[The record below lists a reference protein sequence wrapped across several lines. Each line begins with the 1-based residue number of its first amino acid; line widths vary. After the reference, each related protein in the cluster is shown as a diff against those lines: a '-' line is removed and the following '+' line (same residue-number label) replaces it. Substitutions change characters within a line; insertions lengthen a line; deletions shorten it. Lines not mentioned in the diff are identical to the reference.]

1 MKTINYTFAL
11 ICFLTANLCLGQV
24 IGIEV
29 PIEAEPVTN
38 KACNTFESNT
48 TEGWQ
53 ELHSTISLDSP
64 SMDNSTYL
72 KADDRSGASY
82 IYSNS
87 FPSNW
92 ERYKGKCLCF
102 DYKVFNDGNRNG
114 VENINPKIMLMNG
127 AHPINSSIRATFVAN
142 ITITENDPWVH
153 VCAPIMPSDGVN
165 PPSNAQGQWTNV
177 TAAEWDTLLANIGT
191 VAFFVDVAGS
201 AVQSEQIGVDN
212 ICITD
217 CKNIV
222 DPPSDEGAYCCE
234 GENLVTNGNFENNSD
249 NSPFISMYDNNS
261 ALFPGQYQITNSAA
275 AFGASVTD
283 HSYCSDPVQYAN
295 NNQFMVVNGR
305 TQQSGSSV
313 IWAQTISGLTEGKT
327 YRFCANFKN
336 MPQCTFDI
344 LPNINMEVS
353 GLGSSGYSVINAD
366 PNDPCDWVN
375 REFIFT
381 ATSNSVTISISLDET
396 GNGDGNDLAIDD
408 ISVAELVEPE
418 LNITVQHQ
426 GNPQQITASI
436 NTIDISDDFLP
447 IGDKCEYYWFT
458 AKVNSF
464 PPLDI
469 DMNSFASGNNSGN
482 DTGNGNSPWNLT
494 TTFPNY
500 NFDPNSMYIVGMYT
514 PECGCYDE
522 GITYQLTYNN
532 RQTGDNMLSD
542 QQKQEII
549 DRILNGRPSGDLGTN
564 SNQNVS
570 EKGLT
575 VYPNPS
581 KGNFNLSI
589 QGDSLQ
595 NIEIFS
601 ITGQSVFTQ
610 SYSEGKVSDEID
622 ISSFSSGIYIIKA
635 HGRDGKQYNAK
646 VIKE

>member
-29 PIEAEPVTN
+29 PVEAEPVKN
-38 KACNTFESNT
+38 KLCNTFESNT
-48 TEGWQ
+48 NEGWQ

-72 KADDRSGASY
+72 KADDESGASY

-102 DYKVFNDGNRNG
+102 DYKVFNDGNKHG

-201 AVQSEQIGVDN
+201 SVQSEQIGVDN

-217 CKNIV
+217 CKGIV
-222 DPPSDEGAYCCE
+222 EPPTDDGAYCCDD
-234 GENLVTNGNFENNSD
+234 ENLVKNGNFEQGTSGFD
-249 NSPFISMYDNNS
+249 SEYTIDSS
-261 ALFPGQYQITNSAA
+261 VFPGQYDVTSSAA
-275 AFGASVTD
+275 AFGANIVD
-283 HSYCSDPVQYAN
+283 HSYCADSTEYAN
-295 NNQFMVVNGR
+295 NNKFLVVNGK
-305 TQQSGSSV
+305 TQQTGNSV
-313 IWAQTISGLTEGKT
+313 IWEQTISGLNRGENYK
-327 YRFCANFKN
+327 FCANFKN

-353 GLGSSGYSVINAD
+353 GSGSSGFSTINAD
-366 PNDPCDWVN
+366 ANNPCDWIN
-375 REFIFT
+375 KEFNFT
-381 ATSNSVTISISLDET
+381 ATSTTVTLRIILDET
-396 GNGDGNDLAIDD
+396 GNGDGNDIAIDD
-408 ISVAELVEPE
+408 IAVSKLIDPD
-418 LNITVQHQ
+418 LTITVEHQ
-426 GNPQQITASI
+426 GSPQQITGSI
-436 NTIDISDDFLP
+436 NTINTTDDYLH
-447 IGDKCEYYWFT
+447 GKCEYYWFT

-469 DMNSFASGNNSGN
+469 DMNSFASGNNLGN
-482 DTGNGNSPWNLT
+482 DNGNSPWNLT
-494 TTFPNY
+494 TTFPDY

-514 PECGCYDE
+514 PECGCYGE
-522 GITYQLTYNN
+522 GFTYQLTYNN
-532 RQTGDNMLSD
+532 RQTGDHMLSD

-564 SNQNVS
+564 LNQNTS

-610 SYSEGKVSDEID
+610 TYSEGKVNDEID
-622 ISSFSSGIYIIKA
+622 LSSFSSGIYIIKA
-635 HGRDGKQYNAK
+635 HGQDGKQYNAK